1 MSNNRSNITGTNDND
16 LEEKTRNRRS
26 ILDKSIEYVQVTY
39 SDFKNWTKRTK
50 TQRKELESMKL
61 IMNFLMIQVLLLIV
75 VSCYIIFN
83 NKYQTLGDDLCKV
96 KTFKIIKDANST
108 N

>member
-61 IMNFLMIQVLLLIV
+61 IMNFLMI
-75 VSCYIIFN
+75 
-83 NKYQTLGDDLCKV
+83 
-96 KTFKIIKDANST
+96 
-108 N
+108 